1 MVEARAIRLSSHRG
15 KTSNEHLSSKEWVL
29 PAPIPFAD
37 LKRQDLEECVFWPM
51 DAMGAKD
58 LEWRL
63 GGKGFLG

>member
-1 MVEARAIRLSSHRG
+1 MGAAGANS
-15 KTSNEHLSSKEWVL
+15 
-29 PAPIPFAD
+29 FAD
-37 LKRQDLEECVFWPM
+37 LKRQDLEECVFWLM